1 MLRTKLP
8 RVRAALLLLSILIT
22 PIARSAVLPLSD
34 EQYFAFKLYVPG
46 CLTTGSYDVPSQI
59 WRQSG
64 SFSRCAPNPTVPGPG
79 GTPVTIES
87 FETRLL
93 ARVDNHGNA
102 IGGVFTLFGA
112 VPALGIEQPSLLL
125 SGSLIDA
132 YYGPTVR
139 SRGGGIQPNALI
151 ELDFALPVFGNAGDI
166 LLWQA
171 FTLIRGWSYPP
182 EQFPDQMPWQSSIYE
197 SDYHNYT
204 NSQYLIYDRR
214 VFFAPEPA
222 MLVLLGLWLLGIIV
236 GRSYARS
243 PRARQSA
250 RNRR

>member
-1 MLRTKLP
+1 MKLRTYLA
-8 RVRAALLLLSILIT
+8 RGAALLLLSILIT
-22 PIARSAVLPLSD
+22 PIARPAVLPLSD
-34 EQYFAFKLYVPG
+34 EQYFAFKLFLPG

-79 GTPVTIES
+79 GTPVDIES

-93 ARVDNHGNA
+93 ARVDNDGNA

-132 YYGPTVR
+132 YYGPPLQ
-139 SRGGGIQPNALI
+139 SRAGGTQPNALV
-151 ELDFALPVFGNAGDI
+151 ELDFALPVFGNAGDV

-171 FTLIRGWSYPP
+171 FTLIRGWHYPP
-182 EQFPDQMPWQSSIYE
+182 WQFPNEMPWRSSINE
-197 SDYHNYT
+197 TDYHNYT

-214 VFFAPEPA
+214 VFFVPEPA
-222 MLVLLGLWLLGIIV
+222 TLALLGLGLAGFFAAF
-236 GRSYARS
+236 GRRK
-243 PRARQSA
+243 
-250 RNRR
+250 